1 MENAVRRLY
10 ELHDR
15 WNAQSLAV
23 QFLLAGGLVSFAAML
38 IVGFLVTSQIEE
50 GVTRNSAAT
59 TALYVDSVIA
69 PLLPD
74 MRKSTTLGDNV
85 VRALD
90 ETLSQG
96 TLGKRLVSFRL
107 WGRDGTI
114 LYAKDKSLVG
124 KKFGSS
130 DNLATAWT
138 GRVVAEFNR
147 LDDLESAAERARGE
161 PLLEIYNP
169 VLQPWSGEVVAV
181 SEFYEVAADFEKTL
195 RNARLWSWLAV
206 AAQTLAVFAL
216 LSVIVFRG
224 SRMIETQSRAL
235 KERVGELSR
244 LLSQNRQLRLRV
256 QRASQRVAALNE
268 RYLRR
273 VGADLHDGPAQ
284 LVALAALRLDSD
296 ALISS
301 AAPKASREREI
312 LAIKNSLDEAMR
324 EIRNIC
330 NGLVLPHIETAELAE
345 ILRLAVAAHEQRTG
359 ASVSL
364 SMSGT
369 PGTLSPSEKICVY
382 RFVQEALNNSYRH
395 AGGTGQAVAQ
405 RFEGGRLVVEVADKG
420 SGFDLAAVRPEGLGL
435 AGLRERIESLGGQ
448 FAVQSSASG
457 TTVAMALNSEEL
469 EQA

>member
-1 MENAVRRLY
+1 VRRLY
-10 ELHDR
+10 KLRDH

-74 MRKSTTLGDNV
+74 MRKSEALSDPV
-85 VRALD
+85 ARALD

-96 TLGKRLVSFRL
+96 ALGERLVSFKL

-130 DNLATAWT
+130 DNLAAAWT
-138 GRVVAEFNR
+138 GKVVAEFNH
-147 LDDLESAAERARGE
+147 LDDLESAAERAGGQ

-181 SEFYEVAADFEKTL
+181 SEFYEVATDFEKNL
-195 RNARLWSWLAV
+195 RTARLWSWLAV
-206 AAQTLAVFAL
+206 AAETLAVFAL
-216 LSVIVFRG
+216 LSAIVFRG
-224 SRMIETQSRAL
+224 SRMIEAQSSAL
-235 KERVGELSR
+235 KERVSELSA
-244 LLSQNRQLRLRV
+244 LLTQNRQLRLRV
-256 QRASQRVAALNE
+256 QRASQRVTALNE
-268 RYLRR
+268 RYMRR
-273 VGADLHDGPAQ
+273 IGADLHDGPAQ

-296 ALISS
+296 ALTSPD
-301 AAPKASREREI
+301 AAKDARESELVTIRS
-312 LAIKNSLDEAMR
+312 SLDEAMR
-324 EIRNIC
+324 EIRHIC
-330 NGLVLPHIETAELAE
+330 NGLVLPHIEAAELPD
-345 ILRLAVAAHEQRTG
+345 ILKLAVSAHEQRTG
-359 ASVSL
+359 SRVDL
-364 SMSGT
+364 SISGT
-369 PGTLSPSEKICVY
+369 PGTLSPSERICVY

-395 AGGTGQAVAQ
+395 AGGAGQAVAQ
-405 RFEGGRLVVEVADKG
+405 RFEGGRLVVEVADRG
-420 SGFDLAAVRPEGLGL
+420 GGFDPAVVRSEGLGL
-435 AGLRERIESLGGQ
+435 AGLRERIESLGGT
-448 FAVQSSASG
+448 FSVQSSASG